1 MITFAKNAARFAALA
16 IVTLPLFGGIA
27 CAHEFK
33 AGDILVDHPWARA
46 TPGRAK
52 NGAAFMKLMNHGGAD
67 DRLMQVSGD
76 VADRVELHTHL
87 HENGVMKMRPSGPV
101 PIPAHGHAMLKP
113 GSFHVMM
120 IGLKTPLVEGEK
132 FPLTLTFEKSGM
144 VTVEVKVE
152 SVGAGAGSKPMKHDM
167 KDGQDMKHGHGTK
180 KN

>member
-1 MITFAKNAARFAALA
+1 MITFAKNAARVLALV

-27 CAHEFK
+27 CSHEFK

-52 NGAAFMKLMNHGGAD
+52 NGAAFMKLVNHGGAD
-67 DRLMQVSGD
+67 DRLMSVSGE
-76 VADRVELHTHL
+76 VADRVELHTHI

-101 PIPAHGHAMLKP
+101 PVPAGGMAMLKP

-120 IGLKTPLVEGEK
+120 IGLKAPLVEGEK
-132 FPLTLTFEKSGM
+132 FPLTLSFEKSGT